1 MAPRPLRRAL
11 IAESGSLIVLALP
24 LVAGLASATMLG
36 TIDTVMLGPLGSVP
50 LAAVSVVASILMM
63 LYAGLYGFVGPVG
76 ILVGQAYGAEDP
88 SEVGSILRHGLFLG
102 LVGGL
107 LGSLAMAAGLLAL
120 PFLEQPDDVV
130 AIITPY
136 WLWMAA
142 SLVPFTLSLVYKGML
157 DAVDRAWTG
166 TALLLVP
173 LAVNA
178 FLNWVLIYGHLGAPA
193 LGLTGAGVASF
204 IGQCAGLFAMALVVH
219 RAPSLARY
227 RDRKPLSVI
236 AFFRQAREGAPMATQ
251 YLLEGG
257 SAAIGGLM
265 IGLFG
270 AVALAANQIASSV
283 TSILYML
290 PLGMSAAV
298 SIRIAQAAGA
308 GAPERLGAIGYA
320 GIGLVTVWTTAFTGL
335 LIAFGEAI
343 AGMIVS
349 DPVLIAAAATFFV
362 VFALMQV
369 IDGIQSV
376 ALGALRGIL
385 DNDWPTIVSL
395 IAYWLIAL
403 PVAWLV
409 AFRFGFG
416 APGVW
421 AGFGAG
427 LAVAAVALV
436 WRFER
441 KTRPLRRN
449 GADGAS

>member
-1 MAPRPLRRAL
+1 
-11 IAESGSLIVLALP
+11 
-24 LVAGLASATMLG
+24 
-36 TIDTVMLGPLGSVP
+36 
-50 LAAVSVVASILMM
+50 
-63 LYAGLYGFVGPVG
+63 
-76 ILVGQAYGAEDP
+76 
-88 SEVGSILRHGLFLG
+88 
-102 LVGGL
+102 
-107 LGSLAMAAGLLAL
+107 
-120 PFLEQPDDVV
+120 
-130 AIITPY
+130 
-136 WLWMAA
+136 
-142 SLVPFTLSLVYKGML
+142 
-157 DAVDRAWTG
+157 
-166 TALLLVP
+166 
-173 LAVNA
+173 
-178 FLNWVLIYGHLGAPA
+178 
-193 LGLTGAGVASF
+193 
-204 IGQCAGLFAMALVVH
+204 
-219 RAPSLARY
+219 
-227 RDRKPLSVI
+227 
-236 AFFRQAREGAPMATQ
+236 MATQ

-441 KTRPLRRN
+441 KTRPLRSDS
-449 GADGAS
+449 ADGAS